1 MGKKKYSV
9 DGEQKQKMNKKNSEE
24 EQQEYAEMPP
34 GWKEPKF
41 TKEDNPQGRSF
52 WIEFNNLIVC
62 IYRTGD

>member
-34 GWKEPKF
+34 GWKEPAF

-52 WIEFNNLIVC
+52 
-62 IYRTGD
+62 

>member
-41 TKEDNPQGRSF
+41 TKEDNPQGRRF
-52 WIEFNNLIVC
+52 
-62 IYRTGD
+62 